1 MVRPFGVGDLSKMP
15 TLFVTT
21 RQGKALAIDGVSGSS
36 LMHVLRDGGIDELR
50 AVCGGC
56 AACGTC
62 HIFVVNE
69 SEVPLPPISNDESDM
84 LSNSAHRRASSRL
97 ACQIEVNE
105 SLSGLQLIV
114 APEDE

>member
-1 MVRPFGVGDLSKMP
+1 MARPVGVRDLGKMP

-21 RQGKALAIDGVSGSS
+21 RQGKALAIDGVPGSS

-69 SEVPLPPISNDESDM
+69 SEVPLPPISKDESDM

>member
-1 MVRPFGVGDLSKMP
+1 MP
-15 TLFVTT
+15 ILFVTT
-21 RQGKALAIDGVSGSS
+21 RLGKALAIDGRSGSS

-62 HIFVVNE
+62 HVFLVNE
-69 SEVPLPPISNDESDM
+69 TEISLPPISDDEKDM

-97 ACQIEVNE
+97 ACQIEVVD